1 MYWGGAFNLLN
12 LCVLCDIDKLSK
24 GIKENND
31 DN

>member
-1 MYWGGAFNLLN
+1 MYGGWVFNLLN

-24 GIKENND
+24 GIKENNN